1 MGEVLAFPPN
11 LKPWHMKTL
20 HHVFLFTVM
29 FIPSLA
35 LLNAQYASTIYGEI
49 EDFENGHVIL
59 FEALTR
65 DTLAQSKIINHRFT
79 LQSKKGELSGQAIPA
94 MMSCLREDG
103 KHSVT
108 APIAI
113 ENADLNVKLN
123 GALANTYSGTTSQ
136 VRFSRFFSDIKQ
148 TDALIASSQ
157 TESLQDSL
165 KREMANMVENY
176 YLETRSTNF
185 RDFISLIVYDFIS
198 RKAVSPDDLGLIK
211 EYCKNGGDIDTF
223 EQVICKTLFETNT
236 GWVGK
241 QPIDFEG
248 YKIDGTAIRLSS
260 LIGSKPV
267 IIDFWASWCGPCIK
281 EMPELKELYAEGK
294 VEIIG
299 VSIDE
304 QKSAWEKSL
313 AKLDLPWIN
322 IIDNRKK
329 EIATKYNVIAVP
341 AKFVI
346 SKEGII
352 AFHNPEDL
360 RSALASLY

>member
-11 LKPWHMKTL
+11 LKLWHMKTL
-20 HHVFLFTVM
+20 HHVFLFTVL
-29 FIPSLA
+29 FIPSLVV
-35 LLNAQYASTIYGEI
+35 LNAQYASTIYGEI
-49 EDFENGHVIL
+49 EDFENGNVIL
-59 FEALTR
+59 FEAMTR
-65 DTLAQSKIINHRFT
+65 DTLAQSKIINHLFT
-79 LQSKKGELSGQAIPA
+79 LQSKKGEVSGQAIPA
-94 MMSCLREDG
+94 MMMCLREDG

-113 ENADLNVKLN
+113 ENADLTVKLN
-123 GALANTYSGTTSQ
+123 GVIANTYSGTVSQ
-136 VRFSRFFSDIKQ
+136 TRFSRFYADIKQ
-148 TDALIASSQ
+148 TDALITGAQ
-157 TESLQDSL
+157 TTGIQDSL
-165 KREMANMVENY
+165 KRIMANMVETY

-185 RDFISLIVYDFIS
+185 RSFISLIVYDFLS

-211 EYCKNGGDIDTF
+211 EYCKKGGDIDTF
-223 EQVICKTLFETNT
+223 EQVICKTLFESNT

-241 QPIDFEG
+241 QSIDFEG
-248 YKIDGTAIRLSS
+248 YKIDGTSIKLSDV
-260 LIGSKPV
+260 IGSKPV
-267 IIDFWASWCGPCIK
+267 IIDFWASWCGPCVK
-281 EMPELKELYAEGK
+281 EMPELKALYAEGK
-294 VEIIG
+294 IEIIG

-329 EIATKYNVIAVP
+329 EIASKYNIIAVP

-360 RSALASLY
+360 RSALESLY